1 MLTDLKMIALIV
13 ALIFIAGLII
23 YGFYNW
29 RRGGYHSARL
39 SQAREATTALHLSE
53 VDTEPN
59 KLILGKVDDPWGEI
73 VRYQK
78 TEIDSYEEIHLDKKS
93 LIGLSGLFQQAPNLA
108 QSGAQMVLNTYTLS
122 FKPEIAKGI
131 ADGSLK
137 MMESLDGGFRA
148 IAVNAKGKE
157 IIQGAGSLHLTE
169 GLKLTAG
176 LMAVWQVLAIVT
188 AQAFLMDINK
198 QLVNINKELE
208 GIKNFLEHQQYATL
222 IGNFKYI
229 QTIRDV
235 LSGQNFEN
243 QEFGVFLNQLEHIER
258 ECTQIM
264 VALELQMNTVY
275 ADFEKQPLRAYISA
289 QENLTASKKLITNH
303 EQQARNYLI
312 AASVRGLAAQ
322 TRCAIPSNRNLA
334 LTRLSTLQNE
344 LSAWNEN
351 QHKFYQLVRERVPE
365 LTDWSDSKFYSRVS
379 AWLPS
384 LTDRFN
390 GRPKKQIQLKDK
402 MQTSQDSINQ
412 MGELLKKSVLDT
424 TNNVRNQL
432 QENSQPLS
440 LLVELNENGQIFK
453 TWKMHNRNN

>member
-1 MLTDLKMIALIV
+1 MMALIV
-13 ALIFIAGLII
+13 VFIFIAILLV
-23 YGFYNW
+23 YGFYTW
-29 RRGGYHSARL
+29 RRRSYLPARL
-39 SQAREATTALHLSE
+39 SEPNEVAKAIHLSE
-53 VDTEPN
+53 ADTEPN
-59 KLILGKVDDPWGEI
+59 KLILGKMNDPWGEI

-78 TEIDSYEEIHLDKKS
+78 TENDSYEEFHLDKKS

-137 MMESLDGGFRA
+137 IMESLDGGVRA

-157 IIQGAGSLHLTE
+157 VIQGVGSLHLAE
-169 GLKLTAG
+169 GIKLTAG
-176 LMAVWQVLAIVT
+176 LMAVWQVLAVVT

-198 QLVNINKELE
+198 QLVKINKEIE
-208 GIKNFLEHQQYATL
+208 DVKNFLEHQQYAML
-222 IGNFKYI
+222 IGNLKYI
-229 QTIRDV
+229 QSIRDV
-235 LSGQNFEN
+235 LSGQNFESL
-243 QEFGVFLNQLEHIER
+243 EFGVFLNQLEHIER

-264 VALELQMNTVY
+264 VALELQMDTVY

-289 QENLTASKKLITNH
+289 QENLIASKKLITSH

-334 LTRLSTLQNE
+334 LTRLSTLQTE
-344 LSAWNEN
+344 LSTWKEN
-351 QHKFYQLVRERVPE
+351 QQKFYKLVSERVPE
-365 LTDWSDSKFYSRVS
+365 LIDWSDSKFYNRVS
-379 AWLPS
+379 ALLPS

-390 GRPKKQIQLKDK
+390 GRQKKQIQLKDK
-402 MQTSQDSINQ
+402 MQTSQDSVNQ
-412 MGELLKKSVLDT
+412 MGDLLQKSVLET

-440 LLVELNENGQIFK
+440 LLVELNEHGQIIK
-453 TWKMHNRNN
+453 TWKMRNQNN